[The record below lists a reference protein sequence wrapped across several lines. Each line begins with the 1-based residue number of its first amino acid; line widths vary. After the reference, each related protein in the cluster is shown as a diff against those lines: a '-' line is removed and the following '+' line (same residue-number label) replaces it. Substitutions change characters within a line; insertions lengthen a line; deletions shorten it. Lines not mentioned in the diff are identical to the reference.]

1 MRYRTQIAVRYAET
15 DRMGIVYHA
24 NYLVWFEIARSEF
37 LEKLGFPYEE
47 MEKAGYMSP
56 VADVQLS
63 YGMPLTYGVRGVQGR
78 PGCRCGQAVLHRL
91 VHALPRKRRKLQ
103 AGESE
108 THHAGVVRRVSGSLG
123 GRRIISL
130 ATNGTLS
137 AAHCG

>member
-1 MRYRTQIAVRYAET
+1 MISESRIRVRYAET

-63 YGMPLTYGVRGVQGR
+63 YGMPLTYGDTAIVRTRVT
-78 PGCRCGQAVLHRL
+78 
-91 VHALPRKRRKLQ
+91 KLTP
-103 AGESE
+103 AKTGD
-108 THHAGVVRRVSGSLG
+108 
-123 GRRIISL
+123 I
-130 ATNGTLS
+130 
-137 AAHCG
+137 